1 MSSKSSKITEHN
13 YEVEKDYDR
22 DRDYLP
28 RARTWYKPNPDDL
41 TSEAPDGSYTKLPNP
56 LEDAIVSNNIACQ
69 EFDYTEGTYLD
80 DELDLNP
87 RQ

>member
-1 MSSKSSKITEHN
+1 MSSKIEKHN

-28 RARTWYKPNPDDL
+28 RARAWYKPDKDDL

-56 LEDAIVSNNIACQ
+56 LKDAIVSNNIACP
-69 EFDYTEGTYLD
+69 EFDYTEGPYLD